1 MRLPMEGAFYSR
13 TNISI
18 PLFFYRSTVCYT
30 STMNNRIYIFSGII
44 LTLVLSALGYLLYT
58 TVNAPIVLA
67 PTISDIP
74 LTTTTEVASVAPVLP
89 VTSETAAT
97 RITVD
102 TPLPETIARSPL
114 TVSGNARG
122 NWYFEASFPIM
133 LVDANGV
140 TLAQV
145 PAQAQGDWM
154 TDDFVP
160 FNTILTWSS
169 TSTVATSGVLILKRD
184 NPSGLPEY
192 DDSIAIPV
200 LLQ

>member
-1 MRLPMEGAFYSR
+1 
-13 TNISI
+13 
-18 PLFFYRSTVCYT
+18 
-30 STMNNRIYIFSGII
+30 MNNRIYIFSGII

>member
-1 MRLPMEGAFYSR
+1 MEGAFYSR